1 MLATKLLLLG
11 GLFLTFAMGLPTV
24 SEAAADNP
32 RVVMETLLGTMIIE
46 LYPDKAPISVKN
58 FLDYVDAGFY
68 DGTIFHRVI
77 PGFVIQ
83 GGGFDAEMEK
93 KQPGN
98 PIKNEADNGL
108 RNLRA
113 TLSMARTQQ
122 VNSVTSQFF
131 INVNNNRQLDHR
143 SMRMSEYGYAVFGR
157 VVKGME
163 VADAIVSLPRTD
175 RGPFKNVPIQDVLI
189 IKMYEKE

>member
-1 MLATKLLLLG
+1 MKASFHLLISLIIFCLLSG
-11 GLFLTFAMGLPTV
+11 T
-24 SEAAADNP
+24 SRAAPPNII
-32 RVVMETLLGTMIIE
+32 METSMGTMEIE
-46 LYPDKAPISVKN
+46 LFDDKAPITCKN
-58 FLDYVDAGFY
+58 FRGYVRDQFF
-68 DGTIFHRVI
+68 DGLIFHRIV

-83 GGGFDAEMEK
+83 GGGFEPGLK
-93 KQPGN
+93 KRPGRS
-98 PIKNEADNGL
+98 PIINEAYNCLKNSRG
-108 RNLRA
+108 
-113 TLSMARTQQ
+113 TLSMARTAD
-122 VNSVTSQFF
+122 VNSATSQFF